1 MTDVSVIIPNLHS
14 PIVDRTLESLQR
26 QTYRPAGVEV
36 IVVGMDKY
44 GIVHEDALVHH
55 HRTEHPTSPAV
66 ARNLGIKAAHGEV
79 LCFIDADCVADPN
92 WLAALTKRYAD
103 PSVHIVGGAVDFTRD
118 NYWSLAD
125 NVSMF
130 HDYMVDSPGRRRNQL
145 PTLNLS
151 ARRKVFDKVGLF
163 DERYPRPAGEDA
175 DLTIRMRKA
184 GFVLHFEP
192 RAVVHHHPLRGRPAD
207 LLRHSFYQGRYSTK
221 VDPRYAA
228 QEGLPWPLR
237 TRVGLILCM
246 PLLAAGATWRIFVPR
261 RDLWRYWRTAPA
273 VYISKVAWCAGA
285 ATHPGWG
292 N

>member
-1 MTDVSVIIPNLHS
+1 MTEVSVLIPNLHS

-26 QTYRPAGVEV
+26 QTYRLAGVEV

-44 GIVHEDALVHH
+44 GIVHEDELVHH

-79 LCFIDADCVADPN
+79 LCFVDADCVADPN
-92 WLAALTKRYAD
+92 WLAALTERYAD
-103 PSVHIVGGAVDFTRD
+103 PSVHVVGGAVDFARD

-184 GFVLHFEP
+184 GFELHFEP
-192 RAVVHHHPLRGRPAD
+192 RAVVHHYPLRGRPAD

-246 PLLAAGATWRIFVPR
+246 PLLAAGATWRIFVRR
-261 RDLWRYWRTAPA
+261 RDLRRYWRTAPA